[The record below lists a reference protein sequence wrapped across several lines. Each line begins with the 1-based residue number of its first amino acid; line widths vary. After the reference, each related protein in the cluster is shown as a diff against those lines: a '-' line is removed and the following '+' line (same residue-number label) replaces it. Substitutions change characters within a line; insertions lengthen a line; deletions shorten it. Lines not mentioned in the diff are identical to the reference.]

1 MLTIHHSAVSCG
13 ADPPGGFR
21 GGRTLSRLSIFSARL
36 VCGVSAACCSRLLLI
51 CFGALESNKGL
62 SEPLAENRNEC
73 REDVLVRG
81 PADSQLVETF
91 SGLYWVCV
99 KGCLCFLPAHTL
111 TPHSSP
117 CCQIF
122 GEALGV

>member
-1 MLTIHHSAVSCG
+1 M
-13 ADPPGGFR
+13 P
-21 GGRTLSRLSIFSARL
+21 SRLSIFSPQL
-36 VCGVSAACCSRLLLI
+36 VFGVSEACCSSLLLI

-73 REDVLVRG
+73 WEDVSVRG

-91 SGLYWVCV
+91 SGLCWVRV

-111 TPHSSP
+111 TPHSSVS
-117 CCQIF
+117 CCQVF